1 MINQNATLVHIP
13 AHGTPYSGIRKNG
26 DHKRAYTV
34 ATLAAC
40 GFIQWNAKAGKVTGF
55 EAGNLSLLSSMLGNS
70 AFNHWTRTTGRV
82 DKESRKLT
90 VNGQNEVT
98 GSLIGKGNLNTIPG
112 LITAYIAAFASGI
125 LKEPGTGNLIE
136 RFNAN
141 VQSTAPSKAPAKA
154 AKAASKPVQPAKAA
168 TTSKAPAKAAKAP
181 SKARKAPAKAR
192 IMIDPK
198 AK

>member
-55 EAGNLSLLSSMLGNS
+55 AAGNVSLLSSMLGNS

-141 VQSTAPSKAPAKA
+141 VETKATTATTATTATKATKATTATATKAKA
-154 AKAASKPVQPAKAA
+154 TTKATKATTKATKAKPVPVLI
-168 TTSKAPAKAAKAP
+168 TPESKK
-181 SKARKAPAKAR
+181 
-192 IMIDPK
+192 
-198 AK
+198 

>member
-1 MINQNATLVHIP
+1 MHQISTSSALVHIP

-40 GFIQWNAKAGKVTGF
+40 GLIQWDAKAGKITGF
-55 EAGNLSLLSSMLGNS
+55 EAGDISLLSSMLGNS

-125 LKEPGTGNLIE
+125 LKEPGTGNVIE

-141 VQSTAPSKAPAKA
+141 VQS
-154 AKAASKPVQPAKAA
+154 KAASKPVQPAKAETKPVTPA
-168 TTSKAPAKAAKAP
+168 KQTKPASKPTRASKAKAKP
-181 SKARKAPAKAR
+181 VL
-192 IMIDPK
+192 ITPK
-198 AK
+198 AKV